1 MAGQSGK
8 FVVFEGGEGS
18 GKDTQIELLRVQLPD
33 AVFTKE
39 PGGTAIGTEL
49 RRLLLDWRGGYIDPL
64 AELLL
69 FSASRVHFMEEV
81 IRPALTEGK
90 TVVANRFALSTI
102 AYQVYGRER
111 PGLLEVAHDIYKKV
125 VHEHTPDLVIL
136 LDLDP
141 KVGLERVLTRG
152 DGQTRFD
159 AESLAFHERV
169 RTGYHEHIA
178 SFGPHAII
186 NAAQSPSDV
195 AADIVR
201 ALKAHGIL

>member
-1 MAGQSGK
+1 MKGT
-8 FVVFEGGEGS
+8 FIVFEGGEGS
-18 GKDTQIELLRVQLPD
+18 GKDTQIELLRAHLPG

-39 PGGTAIGTEL
+39 PGGTAVGTEL
-49 RRLLLDWRGGYIDPL
+49 RRLLLDWRESHIDPL

-81 IRPALTEGK
+81 VRPALAEGK

-111 PGLLEVAHDIYKKV
+111 PELLEVARDIYKKV
-125 VHEHTPDLVIL
+125 VREHTPDLVIL

-141 KVGLERVLTRG
+141 KVGLERVLARR
-152 DGQTRFD
+152 DGHTRFD

-169 RTGYHEHIA
+169 RKGYHEHIT
-178 SFGPHAII
+178 SFRAHAII
-186 NAAQSPSDV
+186 DGSKTPEDV
-195 AADIVR
+195 SADILT
-201 ALKAHGIL
+201 ALKQHAIL

>member
-1 MAGQSGK
+1 MRGK

-18 GKDTQIELLRVQLPD
+18 GKDTQIELLRAHLPD

-39 PGGTAIGTEL
+39 PGGTAVGTEL
-49 RRLLLDWRGGYIDPL
+49 RKLLLDWRGSYIDPL

-111 PGLLEVAHDIYKKV
+111 PELLAVAQDIYKKV
-125 VHEHTPDLVIL
+125 VREHTPDLTIL

-141 KVGLERVLTRG
+141 KIGLERVVSRG
-152 DGQTRFD
+152 EEHTRFD
-159 AESLAFHERV
+159 AESLTFHERV
-169 RTGYHEHIA
+169 RKGYHEHIA
-178 SFGPHAII
+178 DFGTYAII
-186 NAAQSPSDV
+186 DGSKSPSEV
-195 AADIVR
+195 AADIVST
-201 ALKAHGIL
+201 LKEHAII